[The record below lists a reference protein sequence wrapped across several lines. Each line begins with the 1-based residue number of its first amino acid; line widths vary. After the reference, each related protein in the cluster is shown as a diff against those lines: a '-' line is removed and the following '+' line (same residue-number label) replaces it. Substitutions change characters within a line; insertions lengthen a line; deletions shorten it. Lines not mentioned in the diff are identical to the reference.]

1 MGKFKLTDK
10 RAFRVSAVD
19 VAGNEGAKS
28 GALKVVPKL
37 AKLSLSA
44 AKSALKKRGFK
55 AGKVKRKASSTVP
68 SGKVIA
74 GAKSGLQPAGAK
86 IGLTVSKGSGA
97 SKRPVTPAAPLPPTA
112 PPAAPTPTTGSTTPP
127 PPPAPQAAPTVAP
140 PVTSPPAAP
149 APEAA
154 AQPKRGRVI
163 PLVGPR
169 VGSLSDLR
177 RELGFGLLAAAF
189 SIALVAGLRARRP
202 ASSGTPGEGDPML
215 LWDQRIIQAI
225 RRFLHLS

>member
-1 MGKFKLTDK
+1 
-10 RAFRVSAVD
+10 

-37 AKLSLSA
+37 AKLTVSA

-55 AGKVKRKASSTVP
+55 AGKVKRKASSSVP

-86 IGLTVSKGSGA
+86 IGLTVSKGS
-97 SKRPVTPAAPLPPTA
+97 SSSQRPVTPAMPLPPTTPPAAPAPTTGGTATPPPPA
-112 PPAAPTPTTGSTTPP
+112 PPAAPTVTPTVTPP
-127 PPPAPQAAPTVAP
+127 A
-140 PVTSPPAAP
+140 AAP

-154 AQPKRGRVI
+154 AQPKRGRVV
-163 PLVGPR
+163 PFVGPR

-189 SIALVAGLRARRP
+189 SIAIVAGLRARRP
-202 ASSGTPGEGDPML
+202 APSGAPGEADQML
-215 LWDQRIIQAI
+215 LWDQRILQAI